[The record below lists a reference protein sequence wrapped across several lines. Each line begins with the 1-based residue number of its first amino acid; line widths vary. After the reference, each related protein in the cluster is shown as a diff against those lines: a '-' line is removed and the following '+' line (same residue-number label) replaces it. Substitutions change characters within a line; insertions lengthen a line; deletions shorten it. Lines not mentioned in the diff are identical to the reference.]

1 MSALNDAIRNLVIA
15 NRVLAHEGVLD
26 AYGHVS
32 VRHPTDPGRYLL
44 SRSRSPELV
53 EAGDIIEFT
62 LDGKPASTDTRPPY
76 LERFIHGSI
85 YQARREINSVVH
97 SHADEVVPFSI
108 SKTTKLRPVWHAA
121 GRCGFEI
128 PVWDIADKFGD
139 TNLLVV
145 NGAQGDDLAQRLGS
159 NRVVLMRGHGFAAA
173 GETLID
179 ALWMS
184 IYLPHNARMYMD
196 ALKLGEVKVL
206 SAGEIVEFQKMQPNS
221 PAMQRAWE
229 YWARRAGCESLMA
242 GAVATKK

>member
-1 MSALNDAIRNLVIA
+1 MSALDEAIRNLVIA

-53 EAGDIIEFT
+53 EADDIIEFT
-62 LDGKPASTDTRPPY
+62 LDGKPASADARPPY

-206 SAGEIVEFQKMQPNS
+206 SPGEIAEFQKMQPNS

-229 YWARRAGCESLMA
+229 YWARRAGCEGLMT
-242 GAVATKK
+242 GT